1 MIDTSVIPKNPGC
14 YLFKDESDNIIY
26 IGKAKVLRN
35 RVKSYFQSKEL
46 DPKTEALLQN
56 IASVDFI
63 VTANE
68 VEALVLENNLI
79 KKNRPKYNI
88 DLKDAKRYAYI
99 LITAEKFPRML
110 IARKREGPGKFFG
123 PFVSA
128 VNRNYLM
135 DYLKKAFYIRTC
147 KRMPKKACL
156 RWHIGLCHAPC
167 IGKITEEDYGANIRK
182 VELILNGKTGELTR
196 ELKTEMK
203 SASDKMYYE
212 RALDMRN
219 QLEAIEW
226 LKEKQNVERKK
237 RYNEDIINYIV
248 KNDRVYLILFNV
260 YKGTLENKQQFEFEY
275 NPEFLEEFIIQYYSD
290 NPVPGELILPV
301 KVDETLIE
309 YLEKMREGVVKVKV
323 PQKGEKRKLMELVL
337 KNVEASFFGHLDKL
351 EDLQDKLDLQ
361 EIPTV
366 IECFDISHLSGTS
379 MVGSM
384 VQFRNGKPDKS
395 NYRRF
400 RIKTVEEI
408 DDYAALTE
416 VVRRRYTRL
425 LNEKTEMPN
434 LVIID
439 GGLGQL
445 NAALEVLKELNLKI
459 PVISIAKRLEEIY
472 VPGYESP
479 LSLSKKSGALQM
491 IQQLRDEAHRFA
503 IKYHKL
509 LRKKVIIES

>member
-1 MIDTSVIPKNPGC
+1 
-14 YLFKDESDNIIY
+14 
-26 IGKAKVLRN
+26 
-35 RVKSYFQSKEL
+35 
-46 DPKTEALLQN
+46 
-56 IASVDFI
+56 
-63 VTANE
+63 
-68 VEALVLENNLI
+68 
-79 KKNRPKYNI
+79 
-88 DLKDAKRYAYI
+88 
-99 LITAEKFPRML
+99 
-110 IARKREGPGKFFG
+110 
-123 PFVSA
+123 
-128 VNRNYLM
+128 
-135 DYLKKAFYIRTC
+135 
-147 KRMPKKACL
+147 
-156 RWHIGLCHAPC
+156 
-167 IGKITEEDYGANIRK
+167 
-182 VELILNGKTGELTR
+182 
-196 ELKTEMK
+196 
-203 SASDKMYYE
+203 
-212 RALDMRN
+212 
-219 QLEAIEW
+219 
-226 LKEKQNVERKK
+226 
-237 RYNEDIINYIV
+237 
-248 KNDRVYLILFNV
+248 V

-301 KVDETLIE
+301 KVDETLVD
-309 YLEKMREGVVKVKV
+309 YLENIREGSVKVKV

-351 EDLQDKLDLQ
+351 EDLQNKLDLQ
-361 EIPTV
+361 EIPAV

-472 VPGYESP
+472 IPGSESP

-509 LRKKVIIES
+509 LRKKELVDK